1 MSLVI
6 LIFYPS
12 PAASLK
18 RDADAALQDASLTLQ
33 QRAAFRYPN
42 LPPPAAGP
50 NRRSSANFATAAN
63 SCSKRSRTPA
73 CSPLPLPQANPIPPV
88 LPLDLPYLSLLL
100 LLLFFYLIFL
110 HFSHTTAQVRG
121 GVDGGGRPHAHA
133 ILTPLSSHR
142 ARGCARALPT
152 RRHSPYHAGIGCVFA
167 WCCCR
172 C

>member
-50 NRRSSANFATAAN
+50 NRRSSANFATASN

-73 CSPLPLPQANPIPPV
+73 CSALPLLQANPIRPCLATLLPP
-88 LPLDLPYLSLLL
+88 LRLRAARRL
-100 LLLFFYLIFL
+100 
-110 HFSHTTAQVRG
+110 TTTG
-121 GVDGGGRPHAHA
+121 HHARK
-133 ILTPLSSHR
+133 ILNSSSR
-142 ARGCARALPT
+142 CCSSSSCSCCGCS
-152 RRHSPYHAGIGCVFA
+152 RRSWTSKQGWLKIAA
-167 WCCCR
+167 AT
-172 C
+172 